1 MNGIAAKVIADSISP
16 QRKRLRSLELRMP
29 RIILAE
35 FNTHRKISKNT
46 RSSRAV
52 PVERVIE
59 EVMTNPFIPHHWGA
73 AQKGMQ
79 AYQETSAPID
89 MGPLI
94 GGSIYPIEATNEQ
107 AWLFGRDQMVKL
119 AEEFHKAGYAKQI
132 INRLLEPWMWVD
144 TLATST
150 EWNNFLW
157 LRDHHAAEPHIQRL
171 AKAMKVAMADSEPVE
186 LRPGEWHVPYVER
199 GSDDA
204 RAIVEYGTSIGKDG
218 YEIGRKVSV
227 ARCARISYAPFDGNG
242 SIEKELE
249 RYDLLVGSS
258 PIHASPAEHQATPDE
273 TYPRVAGMGE
283 WKNPHLHG
291 NLDGWNQFRKYLP
304 NENMTEMAA

>member
-1 MNGIAAKVIADSISP
+1 MSGIAAKVIADSVSP
-16 QRKRLRSLELRMP
+16 QSIRLRSLELRMP

-52 PVERVIE
+52 PVEKVIE

-79 AYQETSAPID
+79 AYNETSAPID

-119 AEEFHKAGYAKQI
+119 AEGFHRSGYAKQI

-171 AKAMKVAMADSEPVE
+171 ARAMKDAMEASTPQP
-186 LRPGEWHVPYVER
+186 LKPGEWHLPYVNDDER
-199 GSDDA
+199 HTLPEHVQ
-204 RAIVEYGTSIGKDG
+204 R
-218 YEIGRKVSV
+218 EISV
-227 ARCARISYAPFDGNG
+227 ARCARISYAPFDGDG
-242 SIEKELE
+242 SIEKERE
-249 RYDLLVGSS
+249 RFNLLVGSS
-258 PIHASPAEHQATPDE
+258 PLHASPAEHQGTPDFLKGFRTGYE
-273 TYPRVAGMGE
+273 NE
-283 WKNPHLHG
+283 DKHG
-291 NLDGWNQFRKYLP
+291 NLDGWIQFRKLLP
-304 NENMTEMAA
+304 NENMTEIAA